1 MTPRARSLAATAVLI
16 SLSCSGEVNAGEYIV
31 KVAGVDGTAFAAT
44 CLLLSADQAR
54 RYDVTGTVPRALEYA
69 GDLISC
75 AIQRRAGAGALQVVI
90 TTPEGRT
97 VAKSSG
103 NQPFGVI
110 MAAGR

>member
-1 MTPRARSLAATAVLI
+1 MTPRARPLAATAVLF
-16 SLSCSGEVNAGEYIV
+16 SLSCAEDLSAGEYIV
-31 KVAGVDGTAFAAT
+31 RIAGADGTAFAAT
-44 CLLLSADQAR
+44 CLLVSANQTR
-54 RYDVTGTVPRALEYA
+54 RYDASGTVPRALEYS

>member
-1 MTPRARSLAATAVLI
+1 MNRMTPRARLLAATAVLT
-16 SLSCSGEVNAGEYIV
+16 SLSCLDLNAGEYIV

-54 RYDVTGTVPRALEYA
+54 RYDVTGTVPRALEYS

-90 TTPEGRT
+90 RLRK
-97 VAKSSG
+97 VAPSRRVRATSRS
-103 NQPFGVI
+103 V
-110 MAAGR
+110 